1 MAEDLKNEKIDSTV
15 AKVGTKLTEIE
26 GISGT
31 ISFFKKYQL
40 YFLIPIA
47 AILLFVLYN
56 QFFSK
61 KTDIAKELK
70 ADNAIGMNGQ
80 YISQDSFDVALN
92 GGTNGEGLLSIIKKN
107 KGNMTGKTASME
119 AATAYLKSNR
129 PKDALKLLEDATG
142 FGKQINARRL
152 CMMGDAKSSIGTEN
166 GKVDNKICEDAC
178 NYYEKAANEFPEDEM
193 SALYLQRAGEL
204 YEKIG
209 KINDAKKVFLK
220 IKEKYPFYPQIA
232 EVEKSLGKV
241 GVEN

>member
-1 MAEDLKNEKIDSTV
+1 MAEDLKNEKIESTV
-15 AKVGTKLTEIE
+15 EKASTKLTDIE

-31 ISFFKKYQL
+31 INFLKKYQL

-61 KTDIAKELK
+61 KTDVAKELK
-70 ADNAIGMNGQ
+70 ADNAINMNSQ
-80 YISQDSFDVALN
+80 YISQDSFDIALN
-92 GGTNGEGLLSIIKKN
+92 GGANGEGLLSIIKKN
-107 KGNMTGKTASME
+107 KGNITGKTASME
-119 AATAYLKSNR
+119 AAIAYLKSNR
-129 PKDALKLLEDATG
+129 PKEALKLLEDATG

-152 CMMGDAKSSIGTEN
+152 SLIGDAKSSIGTEN
-166 GKVDNKICEDAC
+166 GKVDNKVCEDAC
-178 NYYEKAANEFPEDEM
+178 GYYEKAANEFPEDEM

-209 KINDAKKVFLK
+209 KREEAKKAFVK
-220 IKEKYPFYPQIA
+220 IKEKFPTYPQIA
-232 EVEKSLGKV
+232 DVEKSLGKL